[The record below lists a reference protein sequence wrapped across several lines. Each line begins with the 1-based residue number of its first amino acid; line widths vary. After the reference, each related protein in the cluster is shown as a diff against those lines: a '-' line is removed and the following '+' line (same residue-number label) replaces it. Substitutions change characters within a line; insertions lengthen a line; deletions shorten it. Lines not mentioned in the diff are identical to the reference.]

1 MLIFQLFFT
10 NILDIFKI
18 CYKIVIYVYSGGC
31 RLRVIA
37 GKIRGKKLYSLDGNN
52 TRPTTD
58 RVKEN
63 IFNII
68 MPYIYGAKVLDL
80 FAGSGALGI
89 EALSRGAQCCD
100 FVEKNKA
107 AAEIVKKNLCET
119 PFADA
124 WKIYLSDFSDFLD
137 NTDKTYD
144 LIFMDPPY
152 EAGYYIPALEKIITG
167 GTLNDDGIIVMEM
180 KSGKIFESVPGFEII
195 KEKKYGHTSVVLLKK
210 MGE

>member
-1 MLIFQLFFT
+1 M
-10 NILDIFKI
+10 
-18 CYKIVIYVYSGGC
+18 
-31 RLRVIA
+31 RVIS
-37 GKIRGKKLYSLDGNN
+37 GKIRGKKLYSLDGDN

-68 MPYIYGAKVLDL
+68 MPYIYGARVLDL

-89 EALSRGAQCCD
+89 EALSRGAQFCD

-107 AAEIVKKNLCET
+107 AADIVKKNLCET

-124 WKIYLSDFSDFLD
+124 WRIHTVDFLGFLERE
-137 NTDKTYD
+137 TAPYD
-144 LIFMDPPY
+144 IIFLDPPY
-152 EAGYYIPALEKIITG
+152 EAGYYLPALEKIEKQNLLSCG
-167 GTLNDDGIIVMEM
+167 GIIVMES
-180 KSGKIFESVPGFEII
+180 KSGQAPECVGGFEII
-195 KEKKYGHTSVVLLKK
+195 KEKKYGGTSVTILKK